1 MVISTSGTKRDNFRA
16 IARLWNA
23 YLGDRCVGL
32 SSEDVALMMM
42 LLKVARSQTGA
53 AAEPDHYVDMCGY
66 AAIAGELVTAI

>member
-1 MVISTSGTKRDNFRA
+1 
-16 IARLWNA
+16 
-23 YLGDRCVGL
+23 
-32 SSEDVALMMM
+32 MMM